1 MITMQKII
9 SSIGCLCL
17 TPTITKH
24 ISMPLVQT
32 TRRVLNKK
40 ALIEI
45 ISVLYMSMFI
55 YTALSKW
62 SDYTM
67 TREQMALMP
76 LITPVAHIIVWLLP
90 STEIALA
97 LLIFFTRT
105 RKTGL
110 YAGVGLMSLF
120 TLYIAYMMLY
130 YPTLPCSCGGFLDAL
145 SWTGH
150 LIFNSVYIVLGAI
163 ALVLLKKERPSPGNA
178 DNLSYAI
185 TH

>member
-1 MITMQKII
+1 
-9 SSIGCLCL
+9 
-17 TPTITKH
+17 
-24 ISMPLVQT
+24 MPLIQT
-32 TRRVLNKK
+32 TRRVFNRK

-62 SDYTM
+62 SDYIM

-97 LLIFFTRT
+97 LLLFFTKT
-105 RKTGL
+105 RKIGL
-110 YAGVGLMSLF
+110 YASVTLMILF
-120 TLYIAYMMLY
+120 TLYIAYMMIY
-130 YPTLPCSCGGFLDAL
+130 YPTLPCSCGGFLNAL

-150 LIFNSVYIVLGAI
+150 LIFNSVYIVLGVA
-163 ALVLLKKERPSPGNA
+163 ALLLLKKDRPSNGNN

>member
-1 MITMQKII
+1 MSLLK
-9 SSIGCLCL
+9 
-17 TPTITKH
+17 
-24 ISMPLVQT
+24 
-32 TRRVLNKK
+32 RVFNRS

-45 ISVLYMSMFI
+45 ISVLYISMFI

-90 STEIALA
+90 FTEIAIS
-97 LLIFFTRT
+97 LLIFFSRT
-105 RKTGL
+105 RKIGL
-110 YAGVGLMSLF
+110 YAAVTLMILF
-120 TLYIAYMMLY
+120 TLYIAYMMMY

-150 LIFNSVYIVLGAI
+150 LIFNSVYIVLGVI
-163 ALVLLKKERPSPGNA
+163 ALVLLKKDRLSSGNT

-185 TH
+185 SH